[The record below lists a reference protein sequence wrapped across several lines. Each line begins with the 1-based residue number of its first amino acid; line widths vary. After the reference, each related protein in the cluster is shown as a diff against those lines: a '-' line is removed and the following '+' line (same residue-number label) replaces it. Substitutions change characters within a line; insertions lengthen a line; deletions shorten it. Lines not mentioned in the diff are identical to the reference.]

1 MNHEQDT
8 AKAIIS
14 LLDDELASMDA
25 NVVNKLVTARQQ
37 ALSAMRASH
46 QTAMADSRGGVLRLF
61 GDNISSGRNLT
72 IVVLLASLAFFAF
85 ITTQELTSQDGIE
98 QDDAFILGSEL
109 PPEAYLDKGFD
120 TWLAQDSS
128 H

>member
-46 QTAMADSRGGVLRLF
+46 QTALADSHGGVLRLF
-61 GDNISSGRNLT
+61 GDTVSSGRNLT

-85 ITTQELTSQDGIE
+85 ITTQQLTSQDGIE

>member
-61 GDNISSGRNLT
+61 GDTISSGRNLT

-85 ITTQELTSQDGIE
+85 ITTQQLTSQDVIE